1 RMLDLRRHR
10 HFKLKIGA
18 GEVDADVAHAIA
30 IKRALGERASVRV
43 DVNQAWDEGVA
54 QRACATLGDNGIAL
68 IEQPIARHNRV
79 GLARLSSRGGAP
91 IMADEAIESV
101 EDAFHL
107 AREGAAPVFALKIA
121 KNGGPRAVLRSA
133 AIAEA
138 AGIGLYGG
146 TMLEGGIGTLAAAHA
161 FVTLDRLA
169 WHSELFG
176 PLLLTED
183 ILLESPRYQDFH
195 LHVPRAPG
203 LGLALDEERLAR
215 FRRR

>member
-1 RMLDLRRHR
+1 
-10 HFKLKIGA
+10 
-18 GEVDADVAHAIA
+18 
-30 IKRALGERASVRV
+30 
-43 DVNQAWDEGVA
+43 
-54 QRACATLGDNGIAL
+54 
-68 IEQPIARHNRV
+68 
-79 GLARLSSRGGAP
+79 
-91 IMADEAIESV
+91 
-101 EDAFHL
+101 
-107 AREGAAPVFALKIA
+107 IA